1 LDSLRTRIG
10 EDERARI
17 RAEERLK
24 EIEENWESKEGAYK
38 TELTQVQQNLK
49 DLDALNNSL
58 QDQLV
63 SLTTQMSS
71 LRQAEGAAAAVA
83 GALNRSSSDLS
94 LDNSFSSS
102 FMEQQDASDQEKKT
116 TDQWMQV

>member
-1 LDSLRTRIG
+1 
-10 EDERARI
+10 
-17 RAEERLK
+17 
-24 EIEENWESKEGAYK
+24 
-38 TELTQVQQNLK
+38 
-49 DLDALNNSL
+49 
-58 QDQLV
+58 
-63 SLTTQMSS
+63 